1 MSWLATPLR
10 FPGSSGAR
18 CSCHPDQRPLTT
30 LGGVEPQIRNGQD
43 PAQWHRHPVGKVE
56 VPKAD
61 DIKVI
66 VERLNDEP
74 IQVLVIN
81 APDPLGGEVQLT
93 AAQAGELGTLLL
105 RAADL
110 IQRGA

>member
-1 MSWLATPLR
+1 M
-10 FPGSSGAR
+10 
-18 CSCHPDQRPLTT
+18 
-30 LGGVEPQIRNGQD
+30 
-43 PAQWHRHPVGKVE
+43 E